1 MSLRLRITYFVLL
14 LIISTLQSCE
24 LFQPTQEAKQIARV
38 HDVILYD
45 YDLKNFNIP
54 EGLSEK
60 DSIAVLI
67 DHINDWATKQ
77 LILLESKKNLTE
89 KKQIEYNNLV
99 EEYRLDL
106 FSSAYENAYVIKNLN
121 KKISDKEINTYF
133 DQYKQ
138 SFVLQEDLVQ
148 FRYIKLPENYKN
160 LRATVKAL
168 KRFNNEDIDELE
180 KLIPSYDKSN
190 FNLQKDWIAYET
202 LLEEIPSLKFFK
214 KNKILKNNN
223 FLNYKSEE
231 SRYLIFIDS
240 VLKMGQT
247 APLSYVKERIEQI
260 LLNKRKIKLKKQL
273 EKEIREDALQ
283 NKEYQIFE

>member
-1 MSLRLRITYFVLL
+1 MSPILKIKYFVLL
-14 LIISTLQSCE
+14 FLITILLSCD
-24 LFQPTQEAKQIARV
+24 LLQPTQEAKQIAKV
-38 HDVILYD
+38 HNVILYD

-67 DHINDWATKQ
+67 DNINDWATKQ
-77 LILLESKKNLTE
+77 LILHESKKNMTQ

-106 FSSAYENAYVIKNLN
+106 FSSAYENAYVKKNLN
-121 KKISDKEINTYF
+121 KVITNQEIESYF
-133 DQYKQ
+133 NKYKQ
-138 SFVLQEDLVQ
+138 SFILQEDLIQ
-148 FRYIKLPENYKN
+148 FRYIVLPENYKN
-160 LRATVKAL
+160 LRATIKAL
-168 KRFNNEDIDELE
+168 RRFSNEDIDELE
-180 KLIPSYDKSN
+180 KLLPSYENSS
-190 FNLQKDWIAYET
+190 FNLEKNWTAYESV
-202 LLEEIPSLKFFK
+202 LEEIPSLTFLN
-214 KNKILKNNN
+214 KNKVLINNN
-223 FLNYKSEE
+223 FLNYKSDQ
-231 SRYLIFIDS
+231 SHYLIVIDS
-240 VLKMGQT
+240 VLKTGQS

>member
-14 LIISTLQSCE
+14 LIISTFQSCE

>member
-1 MSLRLRITYFVLL
+1 MLPILKIKYFVLL
-14 LIISTLQSCE
+14 FLITILLSCD
-24 LFQPTQEAKQIARV
+24 LLQPTQEAKQIAKV
-38 HDVILYD
+38 HNVILYD

-67 DHINDWATKQ
+67 DNINDWATKQ
-77 LILLESKKNLTE
+77 LILHESKKNMTQ

-106 FSSAYENAYVIKNLN
+106 FSSAYENAYVKKNLN
-121 KKISDKEINTYF
+121 KVITNQEIESYF
-133 DQYKQ
+133 NKYKQ
-138 SFVLQEDLVQ
+138 SFILQEDLIQ
-148 FRYIKLPENYKN
+148 FRYIVLPENYKN
-160 LRATVKAL
+160 LRATIKAL
-168 KRFNNEDIDELE
+168 RRFSNEDIDELE
-180 KLIPSYDKSN
+180 KLLPSYENSS
-190 FNLQKDWIAYET
+190 FNLEKNWTAYESV
-202 LLEEIPSLKFFK
+202 LEEIPSLTFLN
-214 KNKILKNNN
+214 KNKVLINNN
-223 FLNYKSEE
+223 FLNYKSDQ
-231 SRYLIFIDS
+231 SHYLIVIDS
-240 VLKMGQT
+240 VLKTGQS

>member
-1 MSLRLRITYFVLL
+1 MSLRLQIKYLFLL
-14 LIISTLQSCE
+14 FLISTLFSCD
-24 LFQPTQEAKQIARV
+24 LLQPTQEAKQVAKV
-38 HDVILYD
+38 HNVILYD

-67 DHINDWATKQ
+67 DNINDWATKQ
-77 LILLESKKNLTE
+77 LILHESKKNMTQ

-106 FSSAYENAYVIKNLN
+106 FSSAYENAYVKKNLN
-121 KKISDKEINTYF
+121 KAISNEEVASYF
-133 DQYKQ
+133 NKYKQ
-138 SFVLQEDLVQ
+138 SFILQEDLVQ

-160 LRATVKAL
+160 LRATIKAL
-168 KRFNNEDIDELE
+168 KRFTNEDIDELE
-180 KLIPSYDKSN
+180 KLIPSYESSN
-190 FNLQKDWIAYET
+190 FNLEKNWVAYQT
-202 LLEEIPSLKFFK
+202 VLEEIPSLTFLNK
-214 KNKILKNNN
+214 KKVLKNTN
-223 FLNYKSEE
+223 FLNYKTDQ
-231 SRYLIFIDS
+231 SRYLIVIDS
-240 VLKMGQT
+240 VLKTGQS

-260 LLNKRKIKLKKQL
+260 VLNKRKIKLKKQL